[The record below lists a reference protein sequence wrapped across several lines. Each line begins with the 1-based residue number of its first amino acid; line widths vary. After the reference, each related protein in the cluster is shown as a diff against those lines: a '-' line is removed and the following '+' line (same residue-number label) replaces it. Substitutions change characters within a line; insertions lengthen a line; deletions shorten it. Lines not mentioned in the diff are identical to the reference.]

1 MFFNKLFQKRAA
13 RTLSTQLAY
22 EMIVAQARHPQ
33 FYLAGGVED
42 TVDGRFDMLV
52 LHVYLLVNRTNAE
65 TDERGTAFSQS
76 VFDLLFEDMDRSL
89 REMGVGDLSVGKKVK
104 KMAQVFY
111 GRAKAYDEALKV
123 YDEAPGTLEDALRRN
138 IYADRSET
146 GQAAK
151 LAAYMRASQG
161 HLLKIETS
169 TLLEGALSFPDPE
182 SYLS

>member
-33 FYLAGGVED
+33 FYLTGGVED
-42 TVDGRFDMLV
+42 SVDGRFDMLV
-52 LHVYLLVNRTNAE
+52 LHVYLLINRMNAE
-65 TDERGTAFSQS
+65 GDERGSAFSQG

-111 GRAKAYDEALKV
+111 GRAQAYDEALKE
-123 YDEAPGTLEDALRRN
+123 YDADPGALEGALKRN
-138 IYADRSET
+138 IYADRSE
-146 GQAAK
+146 AAEAPR
-151 LAAYMRASQG
+151 LAAYMRASQD
-161 HLLKIETS
+161 HLLKIEMS
-169 TLLEGALSFPDPE
+169 GLLEGSLSFPDPE
-182 SYLS
+182 RYLS